1 MLKRSL
7 AVVLLFLG
15 GSHAASALEQRCGG
29 PFDWLLCVDPSLS
42 YSETATQPPSPEVAG
57 SQTHADDP
65 AAQKPNAPVGS
76 AAPAPQRQPRAPLSL
91 DYRAAN
97 HASKTGTD
105 PRSGSPASKGPQGH
119 GQTMSKEEKEELYR
133 AFLVWQRR
141 QVINEM
147 RDQSAIR

>member
-42 YSETATQPPSPEVAG
+42 YSEPSPPSPQVAAPQ
-57 SQTHADDP
+57 SDSDTA
-65 AAQKPNAPVGS
+65 AAQKSNAPVGLP
-76 AAPAPQRQPRAPLSL
+76 APGPQRQRQPGAPLSL
-91 DYRAAN
+91 DYRVTN
-97 HASKTGTD
+97 HGSKTGADRETV
-105 PRSGSPASKGPQGH
+105 SPASKAPQGH
-119 GQTMSKEEKEELYR
+119 GRTMSKEKKEELYR

-147 RDQSAIR
+147 RDQPAIR